1 MTKTLILPGWQDSGP
16 LHWQSLWEAQY
27 GYQRVHQ
34 HDWLRPLRGD
44 WIIQLE
50 EAVLA
55 VPSDQPVRLVA
66 HSLGC
71 ILIAAWASVS
81 RSTHRVAGAF
91 MVAPGDV
98 KRPDVQDMLPSWSP
112 IALQKLPFASL
123 LVASQ
128 DDPFCT
134 FERAA
139 HLASAWGSRLHDLG
153 PRGHINAD
161 SGLGTWPE
169 GHAMLL
175 QMASANAAGSPP
187 PPA

>member
-1 MTKTLILPGWQDSGP
+1 MIKTLILPGWQNSGP

-27 GYQRVHQ
+27 GFERVQQ
-34 HDWLRPLRGD
+34 HDWQRPLRGD

-55 VPSDQPVRLVA
+55 TPADQPVSLVA

-81 RSTHRVAGAF
+81 RNTHRVACAF

-98 KRPDVQDMLPSWSP
+98 ERPDVRDMLPSWAP
-112 IALQKLPFASL
+112 IAVQPLPFRST
-123 LVASQ
+123 LVASR

-134 FERAA
+134 FERASA
-139 HLASAWGSRLHDLG
+139 LAQAWGSHLIDAG
-153 PRGHINAD
+153 PCGHINTD
-161 SGLGTWPE
+161 SGLGNWPK
-169 GHAMLL
+169 GHAALL
-175 QMASANAAGSPP
+175 ALQGATVPL
-187 PPA
+187 PA

>member
-1 MTKTLILPGWQDSGP
+1 MQKTLILPGWQNSGL

-27 GYQRVHQ
+27 GYQRVLQ

-55 VPSDQPVRLVA
+55 VPPDHTVRLVA

-81 RSTHRVAGAF
+81 RSTHRVAGALL
-91 MVAPGDV
+91 VAPGDV
-98 KRPDVQDMLPSWSP
+98 ERPDVRDMLPSWSP
-112 IALQKLPFASL
+112 ITLQKLPFGST
-123 LVASQ
+123 LVASR
-128 DDPFCT
+128 DDPFCS

-139 HLASAWGSRLHDLG
+139 QMAHAWGSQLQDIG
-153 PRGHINAD
+153 PRGHINSD
-161 SGLGTWPE
+161 SGLGAWPE

-175 QMASANAAGSPP
+175 QL
-187 PPA
+187 PPAP

>member
-1 MTKTLILPGWQDSGP
+1 MIKTLILPGWQNSGP

-27 GYQRVHQ
+27 GYQRVEQ

-44 WIIQLE
+44 WVIQLE

-55 VPSDQPVRLVA
+55 TPADQAVRLVA

-81 RSTHRVAGAF
+81 RSTHRVASAL

-98 KRPDVQDMLPSWSP
+98 ERPDVRDMLPSWSP
-112 IALQKLPFASL
+112 IALQKLPFAST

-128 DDPFCT
+128 DDPFCSLG
-134 FERAA
+134 RAA
-139 HLASAWGSRLHDLG
+139 LLADAWGSHLHDAG
-153 PRGHINAD
+153 PRGHINSD
-161 SGLGTWPE
+161 SGLGDWPE

-175 QMASANAAGSPP
+175 RLPLTR
-187 PPA
+187 